1 MKRIIPFMAF
11 AVFATGAWAQSAP
24 PVASERAPA
33 NPALKDPDVQKAS
46 VAAEGA
52 NSFTEGQAQE
62 RIEKAGFSEVSAL
75 TKDDAGLWKGTAK
88 RNGKSVKVALD
99 YKGNVTAK

>member
-1 MKRIIPFMAF
+1 MKRIISCLAF
-11 AVFATGAWAQSAP
+11 AMISTGAWAQSAA
-24 PVASERAPA
+24 PVASENAPA
-33 NPALKDPDVQKAS
+33 NHVVKDPDVHNAS

-62 RIEKAGFSEVSAL
+62 RIAKAGFSQVSAL
-75 TKDDAGLWKGTAK
+75 TKDDAGLWQGNAM
-88 RNGKSVKVALD
+88 RHGKPVKVALD